1 MPRAESSKPAG
12 TRLAVICA
20 AVVMLLARPPV
31 AQAQVMDK
39 MIYSFALL
47 DRLEY
52 RPAGVESAFQHEF
65 VGWIGGDLHRLW
77 VKSEGSVSSR
87 GDGTDVELQAL
98 YGKLVHPYWDL
109 QVGGRVDLQA
119 EDGST
124 RTRAF
129 AAIGLEGLAPY
140 WFDVEPTVFVSQD
153 GDLSARL
160 TTSLDMFLGQRLI
173 AQPRVEVNGAFQD
186 VPDFGVSAG
195 LNDLDLGLRLRYE
208 LRREFAP
215 YLGVSWLRRFAGAA
229 DAARDEGRP
238 VGRAS
243 VLIGIRTW
251 F

>member
-1 MPRAESSKPAG
+1 MRQGDSAVAVRVRAAIVS
-12 TRLAVICA
+12 A
-20 AVVMLLARPPV
+20 AAMLLFARPPA
-31 AQAQVMDK
+31 AQAQVMDN

-65 VGWIGGDLHRLW
+65 LGWIGGDVHRLW

-87 GDGTDVELQAL
+87 GAGTDMEFQAL
-98 YGKLVHPYWDL
+98 YGKLIHPYWDL
-109 QVGGRVDLQA
+109 QIGGRLEVQA
-119 EDGST
+119 EGGVT

-140 WFDVEPTVFVSQD
+140 WFDVEPTLFLSQQ

-160 TTSLDMFLGQRLI
+160 TASMDIFLGQRLI
-173 AQPRVEVNGAFQD
+173 AQPRVEANAALQD
-186 VPDFGVSAG
+186 VPDFGVSTG

-229 DAARDEGRP
+229 DAARDGGRQ

-243 VLIGIRTW
+243 VLVGVRTW